1 MIKNDE
7 NSWLNT
13 PPSGVPTKSPTQTR
27 PQLLPFEALHW
38 QDFEKL
44 CYRIVKLE
52 SGVEYC
58 KTYGSQGSTQSGI
71 DIFARTNS
79 SSKYKV
85 YQCKNEADFGPSKIE
100 SAVKEF
106 LNGEWINKSEEFV
119 LCTQESLSS
128 TTARVDML
136 EVQAKILKEKGVKL
150 ISWDNQELS
159 TKLKLYPELVDDFF
173 GRNWVK
179 AFCGDEVGTKLG
191 ERLDVQQLIN
201 LRSKLSALY
210 KRIFNLHDRGIPL
223 SDALTLTDRY
233 IVPDV
238 EDIKTTQGLN
248 QKPENSNYSDD
259 TNLTSGFDSKNN
271 QPKSVVIN
279 YVHRISIQNWVV
291 RNNKSLLF
299 GDPGSGKSTF
309 LRYFALDI
317 LDSNPTLSPVA
328 EKWGSYVP
336 LFIPFALWTK
346 IISEGA
352 GSDTSVKGVLT
363 SYLKNWDEELVP
375 LVGSAIKDKRLLLL
389 IDGLDEHSNSDA
401 ARIALN
407 HLQLFLESN
416 EVAVV
421 ATTRRHGFDDL
432 GMKIE
437 GWQKG
442 QIAEFSFDQ
451 QYKLAKIWIE
461 ANLKKINPEQEES
474 ICLQDVEKDAET
486 FFSELSRSNELR
498 ELARNPLLLSLL
510 ISFQIQNIKLPLSR
524 FEAYGALIGHLL
536 STHPRV
542 RGVAAETPTRNDFS
556 DDDLKKAL
564 AYLAY
569 TIHKNHSEGLISE
582 EDALKC
588 LVEFLTD
595 DQQGFGL
602 ALHPAVEMGRSI
614 LSKAEDNLGILVKK
628 SQSEISFYHRTI
640 QEYLTSFDISRLPV
654 EKQLEIIDVHCV
666 DPLWREVIL
675 GLFQINKRPDDIRH
689 FIEKIQAKTLTP
701 IETKIIDDLLS
712 EVVFGNFNCPPNIA
726 RELSKEYFEKIEFGT
741 WMPHREK
748 LLAHAL
754 SGLTSSLTAN
764 LLQEKIKEWFPN
776 RLGWSASYV
785 FKALETWKLEDDVL
799 QALLKGLN
807 SEDYGVKIASAV
819 TLAKIANGDLSIANK
834 LISLIEN
841 SDDIN
846 TIAASSEGLMLG
858 WQNHPYLRKIIDKI
872 VTLPVPQLKIIGIKG
887 KILLN
892 IHEETDLDYLMKISN
907 NDVRLRSDNH
917 DIVNTIIKG
926 WPQSKKVKD
935 WALINSRRYGPDS
948 IDRQIGLGVLL
959 EGYPMDDDVAEYCVN
974 EISHQEYPFN
984 VGSRDAFSVL
994 AKNFKDHPK
1003 LVPVLDEWVG
1013 KQKYRDVEVAQIS
1026 LLGRTNVF
1034 KKHLIEGLESCFP
1047 HWSASALLQG
1057 WGIDDSDVSKSLREI
1072 VNGNAKKASDF
1083 GHLIPQIIT
1092 DKVLAKQ
1099 RLLEILRDPDCQRY
1113 DFIID
1118 GLVALG
1124 ETNGDTEV
1132 VDIAL
1137 EILEKKEDN
1146 NFVDG
1151 LEADLIRNYSFDPR
1165 VKELAKK
1172 TLNKRGGDFASVV
1185 YGFSND
1191 PELRASILKIINPLP
1206 VQLRQNIA
1214 VYLSDADID
1223 EKFAI
1228 SILKDYDL
1236 EKDAGVKVQS
1246 SIGYHTRL
1254 KNSDNSQS
1262 EDLAILTDSIVCGG
1276 PDHEERRLAAFCGLV
1291 ILDRIDIMSSAK
1303 SKWDPV
1309 GKISVDA
1316 IRGLDI
1322 NIPFAQFLLKNWVKI
1337 KDHFKDDF
1345 FSRVFQRDSP
1355 PYIWKNLVRFI
1366 DDYSIPKH
1374 EALKYYSEYTPRM
1387 GEAETLSFLSRT
1399 QPGSA
1404 LLLDYCLN
1412 TLGLSHI
1419 DLVHNPHDSNLNLTY
1434 KDKFVAAEI
1443 LGENFFGNKET
1454 LKKIASEENKKMAY
1468 DELVLALSEGWS
1480 DSEELKDII
1489 GEMKAKRMRCWES
1502 TVIRIHCLQ
1511 AGPITMYKVITRLIR
1526 SWASAPKYRIHEAF
1540 IRPIVRRLQKDDK
1553 LVSFLIRHI
1562 SIIGTASDKISIAR
1576 IIFNAQGLIPLLKK
1590 WAENELSIQL
1600 SRKVT
1605 ESGFDIT
1612 TGEFVSLPHLIYE
1625 ILGAA

>member
-1 MIKNDE
+1 MLPENNK

-13 PPSGVPTKSPTQTR
+13 PPSGIPTPPTQTR
-27 PQLLPFEALHW
+27 LQLLPFEALHW

-52 SGVEYC
+52 SSVEYC

-85 YQCKNEADFGPSKIE
+85 YQCKNEADFGPAKIE

-106 LNGEWINKSEEFV
+106 LDGEWVNKSEEFV

-128 TTARVDML
+128 TTARADML
-136 EVQAKILKEKGVKL
+136 EAQAKVLKAKGVKFL
-150 ISWDNQELS
+150 SWDNQELS

-173 GRNWVK
+173 GRSWVK
-179 AFCGDEVGTKLG
+179 AFCGDEVAVKLE
-191 ERLDVQQLIN
+191 ERLDAQQLIE

-238 EDIKTTQGLN
+238 EDIKSAQGLI
-248 QKPENSNYSDD
+248 QKSENSNPASD
-259 TNLTSGFDSKNN
+259 TSSISDSDSKSN
-271 QPKSVVIN
+271 QPKSVAIN
-279 YVHRISIQNWVV
+279 YIHRISIQNWVV
-291 RNNKSLLF
+291 RNNRSLLF

-309 LRYFALDI
+309 LRYLALDI
-317 LDSNPTLSPVA
+317 LDSDPSLSPIA
-328 EKWGSYVP
+328 EKWGSYIP

-346 IISEGA
+346 IINEGA
-352 GSDTSVKGVLT
+352 GLDTSVKGVLT

-375 LVGSAIKDKRLLLL
+375 LVGNAIKDKRLLLL
-389 IDGLDEHSNSDA
+389 VDGLDEHSNSDA

-407 HLQLFLESN
+407 HLDSFIESN
-416 EVAVV
+416 DIAVV
-421 ATTRRHGFDDL
+421 VTTRRHGFEDL

-451 QYKLAKIWIE
+451 QYKLTKIWIE

-474 ICLQDVEKDAET
+474 LRLQDVERDTET

-498 ELARNPLLLSLL
+498 EFARNPLLLSLL

-564 AYLAY
+564 AYLAH

-582 EDALKC
+582 GEALKC

-602 ALHPAVEMGRSI
+602 ALHSATEMGKTI
-614 LSKAEDNLGILVKK
+614 LSKAENNLGILVKK

-654 EKQLEIIDVHCV
+654 EKQLEIIDVHCAN
-666 DPLWREVIL
+666 PLWREVIL
-675 GLFQINKRPDDIRH
+675 GLFQINKRPDDIKR

-726 RELSKEYFEKIEFGT
+726 RELSKEYFQKIELGT

-764 LLQEKIKEWFPN
+764 LLQDKIKEWFPN

-799 QALLKGLN
+799 EALLKGLN
-807 SEDYGVKIASAV
+807 YEDYSVKIASAV
-819 TLAKIANGDLSIANK
+819 TLAKIANGDLSIADK
-834 LISLIEN
+834 LINLIEN
-841 SDDIN
+841 SDDPN

-858 WQNHPYLRKIIDKI
+858 WQNHAYLRKIIDK
-872 VTLPVPQLKIIGIKG
+872 VVASPVPQLKIIGIKG

-892 IHEETDLDYLMKISN
+892 IHEEADLDYLMKMSSS
-907 NDVRLRSDNH
+907 DVRSRSANY

-926 WPQSKKVKD
+926 WPNSKKVKD
-935 WALINSRRYGPDS
+935 WALTNTGHYGCNS
-948 IDRQIGLGVLL
+948 IDREIGLGILL

-974 EISHQEYPFN
+974 EIKHQEYPFN
-984 VGSRDAFSVL
+984 VGTRDAFSVL

-1003 LVPVLDEWVG
+1003 LVPVIDEWVG
-1013 KQKYRDVEVAQIS
+1013 KQKHRDVEVAQIS
-1026 LLGRTNVF
+1026 LLGRTDAF
-1034 KKHLIEGLESCFP
+1034 KKHLIEDLGASFP
-1047 HWSASALLQG
+1047 HWPASALLQG
-1057 WGIDDSDVSKSLREI
+1057 WGMADPDVSKALLEA
-1072 VNGNAKKASDF
+1072 VNCNAKKASDF

-1092 DKVLAKQ
+1092 DKVLARQ
-1099 RLLEILRDPDCQRY
+1099 RLLEILKDPDCQRY
-1113 DFIID
+1113 DFVID
-1118 GLVALG
+1118 GLVALK

-1132 VDIAL
+1132 VDVAL
-1137 EILEKKEDN
+1137 DILEKKEDG
-1146 NFVDG
+1146 NFTDG

-1172 TLNKRGGDFASVV
+1172 TLNKRDGQFASVV

-1191 PELRASILKIINPLP
+1191 PELRSSILRIINPLP
-1206 VQLRQNIA
+1206 TQLRQNIA
-1214 VYLSDADID
+1214 AYLSDADID

-1228 SILKDYDL
+1228 SILKDYDT

-1254 KNSDNSQS
+1254 KNSGNSLT
-1262 EDLAILTDSIVCGG
+1262 EDLAMLTDSISCGG
-1276 PDHEERRLAAFCGLV
+1276 PDHDERRLAAFCGLT
-1291 ILDRIDIMSSAK
+1291 ILDRLDIMSSAK
-1303 SKWDPV
+1303 SKWDSV

-1316 IRGLDI
+1316 IQGLDI

-1337 KDHFKDDF
+1337 KDHFKDEF
-1345 FSRVFQRDSP
+1345 WSRIFQHNSSS
-1355 PYIWKNLVRFI
+1355 YIWKNLVRFI
-1366 DDYSIPKH
+1366 DDYPIPKQ
-1374 EALKYYSEYTPRM
+1374 EALKYYSEYAPRM
-1387 GEAETLSFLSRT
+1387 GEAEALSFLSRS
-1399 QPGSA
+1399 QPSSS

-1412 TLGLSHI
+1412 TLDLSHA
-1419 DLVHNPHDSNLNLTY
+1419 DLVHNPHDRDLNLTY
-1434 KDKFVAAEI
+1434 RDKFAAAEI
-1443 LGENFFGNKET
+1443 LGENFFGNKES
-1454 LKKIASEENKKMAY
+1454 LKRIASEENKKMAH
-1468 DELVLALSEGWS
+1468 DELVLALSEGWP

-1489 GEMKAKRMRCWES
+1489 GEMKVKRMRCWES
-1502 TVIRIHCLQ
+1502 TLIRIQCLQ
-1511 AGPITMYKVITRLIR
+1511 SGTITMYKVITRLIR
-1526 SWASAPKYRIHEAF
+1526 SWASVPKYRIHEA
-1540 IRPIVRRLQKDDK
+1540 IVRPIVRRLQKDDK
-1553 LVSFLIRHI
+1553 LVSFLIQHI
-1562 SIIGTASDKISIAR
+1562 SVIGTSSDKISIAKL
-1576 IIFNAQGLIPLLKK
+1576 IFNAQGLTPSLKK
-1590 WAENELSIQL
+1590 WAENELDIQL

-1605 ESGFDIT
+1605 ESGLDIT
-1612 TGEFVSLPHLIYE
+1612 TGEFISVPHVIYE
-1625 ILGAA
+1625 ILNIN